1 MPELIESEVQS
12 KALSWLVKYLRTL
25 EGQAGDFDE
34 ILPELIKN
42 LGATNTLKGMQRARQ
57 KPKMATVRSGDMEIH
72 PSGYIEAALDTDDGP
87 KFVYGRCKTEA
98 IENDPQLI
106 THGSDQSDA
115 VDEYSDITPDALLD
129 QLCADKENI
138 PCDLII
144 KAELTRFDTR
154 QQQRLLPILWSYIL
168 AHRNSNNSDEL
179 VAIGSAIRKYIAL
192 MPMDQMEDLA
202 VLLDS
207 ENRSPLPLELELE
220 VSKMIYR
227 NFEARPPAQANPQP
241 KLAKL
246 LWQMAQTYI
255 NPRLLLRDKHSAVA
269 SLTIEAIVAMRSDL
283 AKEAWMS
290 AMRSSQ
296 RWFGEMVSD
305 DLMEL
310 WNRWDG
316 VDANVAQWLAAL
328 RQSVMDEIK
337 AGRIGVD
344 AGRAGQ

>member
-1 MPELIESEVQS
+1 MPEQNEIISKKYKDYGVIESKKVFKNTSKQS
-12 KALSWLVKYLRTL
+12 KMNNITGGV
-25 EGQAGDFDE
+25 
-34 ILPELIKN
+34 
-42 LGATNTLKGMQRARQ
+42 
-57 KPKMATVRSGDMEIH
+57 MESY

-144 KAELTRFDTR
+144 RAELTRFDMR

-168 AHRNSNNSDEL
+168 AHRDSNNSDEL

-192 MPMDQMEDLA
+192 MPMDQMENLA

-316 VDANVAQWLAAL
+316 VDANVAQWLATL